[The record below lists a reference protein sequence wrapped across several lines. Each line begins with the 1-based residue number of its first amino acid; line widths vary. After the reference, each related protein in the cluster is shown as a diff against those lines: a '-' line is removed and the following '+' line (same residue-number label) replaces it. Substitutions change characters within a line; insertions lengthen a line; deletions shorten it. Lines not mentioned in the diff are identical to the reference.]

1 MWNGYLAMGGLEIL
15 NSPRA
20 VAYSR
25 GAGCP
30 VWWLTDPEPC
40 DTLEAALGA
49 ESEYD
54 IAQIADAPWYDAR
67 VPASARFYGA
77 YVIDLEN
84 LSASTREAE
93 VTQRIG
99 PGGVVGAVREGS
111 RRVRATVMLTAQG
124 MDALEVGEAWLKATT
139 KTDACGM
146 HGDDCTTTDME
157 FFVQCPPARSDFNDV
172 EIDWQRAVDD
182 NRRYLHSVACISGPL
197 PIRELQSAN
206 GYFHGRI
213 VQLIFEAESPWVY
226 GKARELTLPPITPA
240 VMQDVPYNLAQF
252 PSAEASGAS
261 AFVAINYSPNPSA
274 ETDAT
279 GWSAQNWIVSG
290 DPVTPYHTWGRVTG
304 ELAAAGTSAIRSRI
318 LGNGSTAAAGRSRLE
333 IYQAAASSLY
343 GTGYRYSFSIWAAL
357 LSVGGAT
364 GATLVSLEAF
374 VEWRNGTTVLQ
385 TVSLGSTTD
394 PADFGGKVF
403 AAKSLPIPAGGVTN
417 VRTYVRATVDWSS
430 NAIAAQN
437 SDIRLYV
444 DAHAVT
450 RP

>member
-40 DTLEAALGA
+40 DTLEAALGI
-49 ESEYD
+49 ESSYEVER
-54 IAQIADAPWYDAR
+54 IADAPWYDAR
-67 VPASARFYGA
+67 RPESARFYGA

-93 VTQRIG
+93 VAQRIG
-99 PGGVVGAVREGS
+99 PGGVIGAVREGS

-124 MDALEVGEAWLKATT
+124 MDALEAGMDWLAATT
-139 KTDACGM
+139 KTGACGM
-146 HGDDCTTTDME
+146 HGDGCSTTDME
-157 FFVQCPPARSDFNDV
+157 FFVECPPALEDYDDV
-172 EIDWQRAVDD
+172 VEDWTLAVDG
-182 NRRYLHSVACISGPL
+182 NRRFLHSVACIAGPL
-197 PIRELQSAN
+197 PIREMQSVN
-206 GYFHGRI
+206 GQFRGRI

-226 GKARELTLPPITPA
+226 GKTRELTLPPITPQ

-252 PSAEASGAS
+252 PSLEVTAGSALVGA
-261 AFVAINYSPNPSA
+261 NYSPNPSA
-274 ETDAT
+274 ETDA
-279 GWSAQNWIVSG
+279 SAWTAELGIVSG
-290 DPVTPYHTWGRVTG
+290 DSPAPYHSFGRVVG
-304 ELAAAGTSAIRSRI
+304 ELAAAGTASIRSRI
-318 LGNGSTAAAGRSRLE
+318 AGNGATAASGRAKLRVYQDAGT
-333 IYQAAASSLY
+333 SLF
-343 GTGYRYSFSIWAAL
+343 GSGYRYSFSIWAAL
-357 LSVGGAT
+357 LSIGGAT
-364 GATLVSLEAF
+364 GAALISLEAY
-374 VEWRNGTTVLQ
+374 VEFRNGGAVVSTVP
-385 TVSLGSTTD
+385 LGSTTD

-403 AAKSLPIPAGGVTN
+403 SAKSIPVPLTTVTAI
-417 VRTYVRATVDWSS
+417 RTVVQATVDWSS
-430 NAIAAQN
+430 NVIAAQN